1 MFQRKVFIFGNIE
14 RPDVGCFR
22 FGGCPKV
29 VWVRVVGL
37 PLHFGAGRCF
47 GKLEIDVEASSL

>member
-37 PLHFGAGRCF
+37 PLHFWSREVLRKIG
-47 GKLEIDVEASSL
+47 D